1 MTRPLARMCEAGESA
16 AMPDF
21 SFEYQYDAPVA
32 GVDEAGRGP
41 WAGPVV
47 AAAVVLDPARVPAGL
62 DDSKKLSAKR
72 REMLAVEIRAVSEV
86 GVGVG
91 SVAEIDEINIARA
104 NDLAMARA
112 LAVLPV
118 RPGFVLVDG
127 NWVPRVLDLPARAIP
142 KGDTLSL
149 SIAAASIIAKVTRD
163 RIMGDLATQHPGYGW
178 ERNQGYGT
186 AEHRAALER
195 LGVTP
200 HHRRSFKPIH
210 NILREIQV

>member
-1 MTRPLARMCEAGESA
+1 
-16 AMPDF
+16 MPDF
-21 SFEYQYDAPVA
+21 AFELQYDAPVA
-32 GVDEAGRGP
+32 GIDEAGRGP

-47 AAAVVLDPARVPAGL
+47 AAAVILDPTRVPEGL

-72 REMLAVEIRAVSEV
+72 RATLIEDIRATAQI

-91 SVAEIDEINIARA
+91 TVAEIDEINIARA

-112 LAVLPV
+112 VAALPA
-118 RPGFVLVDG
+118 RPAFLLIDG
-127 NWVPRVLDLPARAIP
+127 NWVPRALDLPARAIP
-142 KGDTLSL
+142 KGDMLSL
-149 SIAAASIIAKVTRD
+149 SIAAASIVAKVTRD
-163 RIMGDLATQHPGYGW
+163 RVMAELSAVHPGYGW

-210 NILREIQV
+210 NILYENQL